1 MSEKVKV
8 YMTAL
13 GYQLGDSYPISE
25 IKELTVKPEEEIL
38 ETLLEVGLENYT
50 RTSLSP
56 IEIAKESIQVTLNK
70 TSIKSC
76 NIDALVYVT
85 SSFWNPSF
93 SSTKEIS
100 RLIYELDLNNAYPV
114 GVFFSEC
121 SSMLTAIRIAS
132 NFIKVGEWRNVLVV
146 SSDTISENDT
156 RIIPPNTSISS
167 DAAASCILTCE
178 QEEGFEVMYTTQH
191 IDTTMPDIFTIE
203 DMELIEEYLK
213 ASNQGIKEILDRTM
227 KDMRMNP
234 KDFRKI
240 ISLNLNSSVSQTIS
254 KFLDIEIERVFQDN
268 IPRFAHALASD
279 VLINLCDFSTH
290 YAIKSGDLF
299 LLMAMGT
306 NTWGTSVLSKV

>member
-1 MSEKVKV
+1 MSEEVKV

-13 GYQLGDSYPISE
+13 GYKLGDFYPISE
-25 IKELTVKPEEEIL
+25 IKELTIKPEEEVL
-38 ETLLEVGLENYT
+38 ETLLEVGLQNYAK
-50 RTSLSP
+50 TSLSP
-56 IEIAKESIQVTLNK
+56 IQIAKESIQVTLK
-70 TSIKSC
+70 KASLTSR

-85 SSFWNPSF
+85 SSFWNPSV

-132 NFIKVGEWRNVLVV
+132 SFIKAGEWKNVLVV
-146 SSDTISENDT
+146 SSDTISDNDT
-156 RIIPPNTSISS
+156 RLIPPTASISS
-167 DAAASCILTCE
+167 DAAASCILTSE
-178 QEEGFEVMYTTQH
+178 LEEGFEVLYTNQH
-191 IDTTMPDIFTIE
+191 IDTSMPDIFTIE
-203 DMELIEEYLK
+203 DMEEIEQFLK
-213 ASNQGIKEILDRTM
+213 ASDQGMKKILDKTM

-234 KDFRKI
+234 KDFKKI
-240 ISLNLNSSVSQTIS
+240 IPINLNSSNSYTIS
-254 KFLDIEIERVFQDN
+254 KILDVEIERVFQDN

-279 VLINLCDFSTH
+279 ILINLSDFSSH
-290 YAIKSGDLF
+290 SAIESGHLL